1 MANTF
6 LRKTSKSVGIAVSD
20 STWWQVGAS
29 TAGAS
34 QTGGYKVT
42 GSGKTTTVIG
52 LSITNITGSSVD
64 VDVAISNTG
73 DGGGMGNIT
82 YDISLASSVPIPS
95 GSVLVLVGGD
105 QKLNMVENDL
115 IKIKSSA
122 ANSLDVCMSVLEIT

>member
-6 LRKTSKSVGIAVSD
+6 LRKTSKSVGIAASD

-34 QTGGYKVT
+34 QSGAYTVT

-52 LSITNITGSSVD
+52 FSITNVTGSSVD
-64 VDVAISNTG
+64 VDVAISTT
-73 DGGGMGNIT
+73 MANIT
-82 YDISLASSVPIPS
+82 NDISLASSVPIPS
-95 GSVLVLVGGD
+95 GSVLILVGGD
-105 QKLNMVENDL
+105 QKLNMIENDL

-122 ANSLDVCMSVLEIT
+122 NNSVDVCMSVLEIT

>member
-6 LRKTSKSVGIAVSD
+6 LRKTSKSVGIAASD

-34 QTGGYKVT
+34 QTGAYTVT

-52 LSITNITGSSVD
+52 LSVTNVTGSSVD
-64 VDVAISNTG
+64 VDVAISTT
-73 DGGGMGNIT
+73 MANIT
-82 YDISLASSVPIPS
+82 NDISLASSVPIPS
-95 GSVLVLVGGD
+95 GSVLILVGGD

-122 ANSLDVCMSVLEIT
+122 TNSLDVCMSVLEIT

>member
-6 LRKTSKSVGIAVSD
+6 LRKTSKSVGIATSD
-20 STWWQVGAS
+20 STWWQVGAN

-34 QTGGYKVT
+34 QTGAYKVT

-52 LSITNITGSSVD
+52 LSITNVTGSSVD
-64 VDVAISNTG
+64 VDVAISTT
-73 DGGGMGNIT
+73 MANIT
-82 YDISLASSVPIPS
+82 NDISLASSVPVPS
-95 GSVLVLVGGD
+95 GSVLILVGGD

-122 ANSLDVCMSVLEIT
+122 TNSLDVCMSVLEIT

>member
-6 LRKTSKSVGIAVSD
+6 LRKTSKSVGIAASD
-20 STWWQVGAS
+20 STWWQVGAN

-42 GSGKTTTVIG
+42 GSGKTTTVNG
-52 LSITNITGSSVD
+52 LSITNVTGSSVN
-64 VDVAISNTG
+64 VDVAIS
-73 DGGGMGNIT
+73 DDMADIDD
-82 YDISLASSVPIPS
+82 DISLASSVPIPS

-122 ANSLDVCMSVLEIT
+122 TNSLDVCMSVLEIT

>member
-6 LRKTSKSVGIAVSD
+6 LRKTSKAVGIAASD
-20 STWWQVGAS
+20 STWWQVGAN

-34 QTGGYKVT
+34 QTGAYTVT

-52 LSITNITGSSVD
+52 LSVTNVTGSSVD
-64 VDVAISNTG
+64 VDVAISTT
-73 DGGGMGNIT
+73 MANIT
-82 YDISLASSVPIPS
+82 NDISLASSVPIPS

-122 ANSLDVCMSVLEIT
+122 TNSLDVCMSVLEIT

>member
-6 LRKTSKSVGIAVSD
+6 LRKTSKSVGIAASD
-20 STWWQVGAS
+20 STWWQVGAN

-34 QTGGYKVT
+34 QSGAYKVT

-52 LSITNITGSSVD
+52 FSITNVTTSSVD
-64 VDVAISNTG
+64 VDVAIV
-73 DGGGMGNIT
+73 IT
-82 YDISLASSVPIPS
+82 MDNVTSDVALASSVPVPS
-95 GSVLVLVGGD
+95 GSTLVLFGGD

-122 ANSLDVCMSVLEIT
+122 NGSVDVVMSVLEIT

>member
-6 LRKTSKSVGIAVSD
+6 LRKTSKSVGIATSD

-34 QTGGYKVT
+34 QTGAYTVT

-52 LSITNITGSSVD
+52 LSVTNVTSSSVD
-64 VDVAISNTG
+64 VDVAISTT
-73 DGGGMGNIT
+73 MANIT
-82 YDISLASSVPIPS
+82 TDISLASSVPVPS
-95 GSVLVLVGGD
+95 GSVLILVGGD

-115 IKIKSSA
+115 IKIKSTATS
-122 ANSLDVCMSVLEIT
+122 SLDVCMSVLEIT

>member
-6 LRKTSKSVGIAVSD
+6 LRKTSKSVGIAASD

-34 QTGGYKVT
+34 QTGAYTVT

-52 LSITNITGSSVD
+52 FSITNVTSSSVD
-64 VDVAISNTG
+64 VDVAIGTTMANVTT
-73 DGGGMGNIT
+73 DVA
-82 YDISLASSVPIPS
+82 LASSVPIPS
-95 GSVLVLVGGD
+95 GSTLVLFGGD
-105 QKLNMVENDL
+105 QKLNMIENDL

-122 ANSLDVCMSVLEIT
+122 NNSVDVCMSVLEIT

>member
-6 LRKTSKSVGIAVSD
+6 LRKTSKSVGIAASD
-20 STWWQVGAS
+20 STWWQVGAN

-34 QTGGYKVT
+34 QTGAYTVT

-52 LSITNITGSSVD
+52 LSVTNVTGSSVD
-64 VDVAISNTG
+64 VDVAIGTTMDNVTS
-73 DGGGMGNIT
+73 
-82 YDISLASSVPIPS
+82 DISLASSVPIPS

-122 ANSLDVCMSVLEIT
+122 TNSLDVCMSVLEIT

>member
-6 LRKTSKSVGIAVSD
+6 LRKTSKSVGIAASD
-20 STWWQVGAS
+20 STWWQVGAN

-34 QTGGYKVT
+34 QTGAYKVT

-52 LSITNITGSSVD
+52 LSVTNVTGSSVD
-64 VDVAISNTG
+64 VDVAISTT
-73 DGGGMGNIT
+73 MANIT
-82 YDISLASSVPIPS
+82 NDISLASSVPIPS

-122 ANSLDVCMSVLEIT
+122 TNSLDVCMSVLEIT

>member
-6 LRKTSKSVGIAVSD
+6 LRKTSKSVGIAASD
-20 STWWQVGAS
+20 STWWQVGAN

-34 QTGGYKVT
+34 QTGAYTVT

-52 LSITNITGSSVD
+52 LSVTNVTGSSVD
-64 VDVAISNTG
+64 VDVAISTT
-73 DGGGMGNIT
+73 MANIT
-82 YDISLASSVPIPS
+82 NDISLASSVPIPS

-122 ANSLDVCMSVLEIT
+122 TNSLDVCMSVLEIT

>member
-6 LRKTSKSVGIAVSD
+6 LRKTSKSVGIAASD

-34 QTGGYKVT
+34 QTGAYTVT

-52 LSITNITGSSVD
+52 LSVTNVTGSSVD
-64 VDVAISNTG
+64 VDVAISTT
-73 DGGGMGNIT
+73 MANIT
-82 YDISLASSVPIPS
+82 NDISLASSVPIPS
-95 GSVLVLVGGD
+95 GSVLILVGGD

-115 IKIKSSA
+115 IKIKSTA
-122 ANSLDVCMSVLEIT
+122 TNSLDVCMSVLEIT

>member
-6 LRKTSKSVGIAVSD
+6 LRKTSKAVGIATSD
-20 STWWQVGAS
+20 STWWQVGANS
-29 TAGAS
+29 AGAS
-34 QTGGYKVT
+34 QTGAYTVT

-64 VDVAISNTG
+64 VDVAISTT
-73 DGGGMGNIT
+73 MANIT
-82 YDISLASSVPIPS
+82 NDISLASSVPVPS

-122 ANSLDVCMSVLEIT
+122 NNSLDVCMSVLEIT

>member
-6 LRKTSKSVGIAVSD
+6 LRKTSKSVGIAASD
-20 STWWQVGAS
+20 STWWQVGAN

-52 LSITNITGSSVD
+52 LSITNVTGSSVD
-64 VDVAISNTG
+64 VDVAIS
-73 DGGGMGNIT
+73 DDMADIDD
-82 YDISLASSVPIPS
+82 DISLASSVPIPS

>member
-6 LRKTSKSVGIAVSD
+6 LRKTSKAVGIAASD
-20 STWWQVGAS
+20 STWWQVGANS
-29 TAGAS
+29 AGAS
-34 QTGGYKVT
+34 QTGAYTVT

-52 LSITNITGSSVD
+52 LSVTNVTGSSVD
-64 VDVAISNTG
+64 VDVAISTT
-73 DGGGMGNIT
+73 MANIT
-82 YDISLASSVPIPS
+82 NDISLASSVPIPS

-122 ANSLDVCMSVLEIT
+122 TISLDVCMSVLEIT

>member
-6 LRKTSKSVGIAVSD
+6 LRKTSKSVGIAASD
-20 STWWQVGAS
+20 STWWQVGAN

-34 QTGGYKVT
+34 QTGAYTVT

-52 LSITNITGSSVD
+52 LSVTNVTGSSVD
-64 VDVAISNTG
+64 VDVALSIT
-73 DGGGMGNIT
+73 MANIT
-82 YDISLASSVPIPS
+82 NDISLASSVPIPS
-95 GSVLVLVGGD
+95 GSVLILVGGD

-122 ANSLDVCMSVLEIT
+122 TNSLDVCMSVLEIT